1 MCSAMGEAMKSPLE
15 LLRYHVT
22 GAIERGEAQPVT
34 VIHPINGLGPGSTKG
49 AKALATER
57 ELQRYRQRNPTTTGA
72 KK

>member
-1 MCSAMGEAMKSPLE
+1 MKTPLE

-22 GAIERGEAQPVT
+22 GAIERGEAQPV
-34 VIHPINGLGPGSTKG
+34 VAIHPINGVGPGSTKG

-57 ELQRYRQRNPTTTGA
+57 ELRRYQQRKPTTGA